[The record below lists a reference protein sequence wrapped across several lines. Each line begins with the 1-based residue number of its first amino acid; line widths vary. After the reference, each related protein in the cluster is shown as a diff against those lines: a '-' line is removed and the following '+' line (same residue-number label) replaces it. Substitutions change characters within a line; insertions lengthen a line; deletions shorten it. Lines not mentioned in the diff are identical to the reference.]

1 MEWLINNWYLVVG
14 ALALFLCAVFAV
26 IGFFK
31 LPTDKQIDNLKE
43 WLKLAVTQAEKELGS
58 KTGQLKLRYVYDLAI
73 SKFSWVESFL
83 TFEEFSDYVD
93 EALIWLEAQLESNKA
108 VQNLVKGGVNHVKR
122 Y

>member
-108 VQNLVKGGVNHVKR
+108 VQNLVKGE
-122 Y
+122 